1 MCHRS
6 VGLVSGALERTGIAT
21 ATVSLRPE
29 ITFGVG
35 VSRAAYARFPMGNP
49 LGEPNRPDQ
58 QHLVIEALLRL
69 VEDAEGPGT
78 FVELPYRWK
87 RWERWL

>member
-6 VGLVSGALERTGIAT
+6 VGLVSGALERVGIPT
-21 ATVSLRPE
+21 ATVSLRPD
-29 ITFGVG
+29 ISHGVG

-49 LGEPNRPDQ
+49 LGEPHRPDQ
-58 QHLVIEALLRL
+58 QHLVLEVLLTLIETAT
-69 VEDAEGPGT
+69 EPGT

-87 RWERWL
+87 RWEKWL